1 MKNLLLPALLLFGFY
16 GSAQN
21 SSLLTQDFW
30 KTNPNLT
37 SVKEEIKK
45 GNSPSQANAGSWD
58 PVSIAITNKASTDV
72 LIYLIEQEGNSVT
85 KKTHHS
91 RSYLHW
97 AVATGN
103 VDLVNYLIKKGSDV
117 LYKDSHGVYIAG
129 SAAAGGN
136 KSTAIYDALF
146 AAGVDPKQK
155 YDDGATLLLL
165 AVANDDDLS
174 ISDYLV
180 KKGLSIQDK
189 DNNGATATDYAARF
203 GNIALMEKLM
213 ARGVKPTNNAL
224 FFATMG
230 SRAKANGLDTYK
242 YLVEK
247 LGLDP
252 KSFGKDGATVLN
264 ALVRRPDA
272 EVINYF
278 IEKGADVAKADNEG
292 TTALMVAAA
301 GRDAQLVDLLLS
313 KASNINAQN
322 AKGES
327 ALTRAIASG
336 SPEVVATLLNQG
348 ATVAVVDKDGN
359 NLAYYWFNSFREGGP
374 NSEQEAKNFHA
385 KLDLLKNKGF
395 SLTTPQTNGNTLYH
409 LAVAKENQS
418 LIKIAHELGANIN
431 EQDKEGM
438 TALHKAALTAKDDV
452 ILKALVQFGADKTLK
467 SEFDETAY
475 DLAKDNDFLKTNKV
489 SIDFLK

>member
-21 SSLLTQDFW
+21 STLLNQDFW

-37 SVKEEIKK
+37 AVKEEISK
-45 GNSPSQANAGSWD
+45 GNSPSKPNAGSWD
-58 PVSIAITNKASTDV
+58 PVSIAITNKAPTDV
-72 LIYLIEQEGNSVT
+72 LVYLIEQEGNSVD

-103 VDLVNYLIKKGSDV
+103 LDLVNYLIKKGSDV
-117 LYKDSHGVYIAG
+117 RYQDSHGVSIAG

-136 KSTAIYDALF
+136 KNTGIYDALF
-146 AAGVDPKQK
+146 QAGVDPKQK
-155 YDDGATLLLL
+155 YDDGASLLLL
-165 AVANDDDLS
+165 AVANDDDLT
-174 ISDYLV
+174 ITDYLV

-189 DNNGATATDYAARF
+189 DNNGATAADYAARF
-203 GNIALMEKLM
+203 GNTALIEKLI

-230 SRAKANGLDTYK
+230 SRSKANGLETYT

-247 LGLDP
+247 LGLNP
-252 KSFGKDGATVLN
+252 KAFSKDGATVLN

-278 IEKGADVAKADNEG
+278 IGKGVDVAKADNEG

-301 GRDAQLVDLLLS
+301 GRDAKLVDLLLD
-313 KASNINAQN
+313 KANNINAKN
-322 AKGES
+322 DKGES
-327 ALTRAIASG
+327 ALTRAIATG
-336 SPEVVATLLNQG
+336 SPEVAETLLKHG
-348 ATVAVVDKDGN
+348 ADVAVLDKDGN
-359 NLAYYWFNSFREGGP
+359 NLAYYWFNSFREGGQ
-374 NSEQEAKNFHA
+374 NREQDEQNFRA
-385 KLDLLKNKGF
+385 KLLLLSNKGF
-395 SLTTPQTNGNTLYH
+395 SVTSPQTNGNTLYH
-409 LAVAKENQS
+409 LAVAKEN
-418 LIKIAHELGANIN
+418 LNMIKAAHELGANIN
-431 EQDKEGM
+431 QQDKDGM

-452 ILKALVQFGADKTLK
+452 ALKTLVNLGADKGLK
-467 SEFDETAY
+467 TEFDETAY
-475 DLAKDNDFLKTNKV
+475 DLAKDNDFLKTSKV
-489 SIDFLK
+489 SLDFLK